1 MPDQLDL
8 SLLATVKD
16 PELRPTLER
25 LGNAL
30 ADAPPETGP
39 EPAPKPTA
47 KILQFPLFPE
57 TTRPVSNDMVR
68 SALFSCVQGKDRRFI
83 ENALLA
89 SQDGIEIRFT
99 GKQLNQDDHDL
110 LMQLVFMAHHK
121 PLGTWVTVPAYA
133 ILTAL
138 GRQTGGLQ
146 YRELRADI
154 SRLAAGMVSIR
165 NAKARIEFIGHHLI
179 AKAAQEEVS
188 RHWVYRLDPD
198 LGALYG
204 EISHTLID
212 WQKRRALQGKDL
224 ARWLQLYLRS
234 HAQPFPVKTATLK
247 ELSGS
252 RAKALKNFRAQ
263 LRLALDDLVANE
275 DIKHWMIE
283 MPADLVKVDRGEAL
297 TSSQRRHVG
306 RKQSLMAN

>member
-1 MPDQLDL
+1 MAAQLDL
-8 SLLATVKD
+8 SLLATIPD
-16 PELRPTLER
+16 RELRASLER
-25 LGNAL
+25 LGNAM
-30 ADAPPETGP
+30 AEASSGPPPTP
-39 EPAPKPTA
+39 PPLSTA
-47 KILQFPLFPE
+47 KILQFPLFPHDS
-57 TTRPVSNDMVR
+57 RPVSNDMAR
-68 SALFSCVQGKDRRFI
+68 SALFSCVQGKDRRYI
-83 ENALLA
+83 EDQLLA
-89 SQDGIEIRFT
+89 SQEGIEIRFT

-110 LMQLVFMAHHK
+110 LMQLVFMAQGK
-121 PLGTWVTVPAYA
+121 PLGAWVTVPAYT
-133 ILTAL
+133 LLSAL

-165 NAKARIEFIGHHLI
+165 NAQNKIEFLGHHLLS
-179 AKAAQEEVS
+179 KATQEEVS

-198 LGALYG
+198 LRALYG

-234 HAQPFPVKTATLK
+234 HARPFPVKTATLK

-263 LRLALDDLVANE
+263 LRKALEDLVVNE
-275 DIKHWMIE
+275 DIKDWMIE
-283 MPADLVKVDRGEAL
+283 MPSDLVKVDRGEAI
-297 TSSQRRHVG
+297 TGSQRRHIVQKHT
-306 RKQSLMAN
+306 RI

>member
-1 MPDQLDL
+1 MSDQLDL
-8 SLLATVKD
+8 SLLASISD
-16 PELRPTLER
+16 PELRASLER
-25 LGNAL
+25 LGNVITEAL
-30 ADAPPETGP
+30 AVP
-39 EPAPKPTA
+39 EPGPTSGA
-47 KILQFPLFPE
+47 KIIQFPLFPQE
-57 TTRPVSNDMVR
+57 TRPVSNDMAR
-68 SALFSCVQGKDRRFI
+68 SSLFSCVQGKDRKFI
-83 ENALLA
+83 EDVLLA
-89 SQDGIEIRFT
+89 SQDGIEVRFT

-110 LMQLVFMAHHK
+110 LMQLVFMAQGK
-121 PLGTWVTVPAYA
+121 PIGAWVIVPAYT

-165 NAKARIEFIGHHLI
+165 NAQNKIEFIGHHLLS
-179 AKAAQEEVS
+179 KATQEEMS

-198 LGALYG
+198 LRALYG

-224 ARWLQLYLRS
+224 ARWLQLYIAS
-234 HAQPFPVKTATLK
+234 HAKPFPVKVATLK

-263 LRLALDDLVANE
+263 LRKALDDLIANG
-275 DIKHWMIE
+275 DIKEWMIE
-283 MPADLVKVDRGEAL
+283 MPADLVKIDRGEAV
-297 TSSQRRHVG
+297 TSSQRRHME
-306 RKQSLMAN
+306 RKKPRI